1 MKESARQSFRWAP
14 HVAGSAD
21 VKLKD
26 YEAADVLEAEN
37 EYAAW
42 ARLRESE
49 RPLAVGDLLENEA
62 GELRICKYVGFE
74 AARWIVPEAAAA
86 PLHPAAAS

>member
-1 MKESARQSFRWAP
+1 MKESARQNFRWAP

-26 YEAADVLEAEN
+26 YEAAEALEAEN

-42 ARLRESE
+42 AQLRASA
-49 RPLAVGDLLENEA
+49 RPLAVGDMLENA
-62 GELRICKYVGFE
+62 GGELRICKYVGFE
-74 AARWIVPEAAAA
+74 AARWIVPEAAAS
-86 PLHPAAAS
+86 PLQTS